1 MKAMVLAAG
10 RGERL
15 RPLTDR
21 IPKPLVEVRGEPLIV
36 RHLKALRRA
45 GITDV
50 VVNLSWLGDQLRA
63 ALGDG
68 AAFGLSIKYSEE
80 GPVPLET
87 GGGILRALAELTPG
101 PFLVVSGDIWTDF
114 DFAHLSLP
122 AGSLAHLVLIPNPP
136 HVPNGDFGL
145 AGGRVV
151 ARADAAQRYT
161 YGNIGLYT
169 QEFFRGCDEA
179 RFPLI
184 QPLNR
189 ALAAGRLTGE
199 LYTGRWCDVGTPE
212 RLANL
217 EAELAQVQ

>member
-36 RHLKALRRA
+36 RHLRALRRA
-45 GITDV
+45 GITQV
-50 VVNLSWLGDQLRA
+50 VVNLSWLGEKLRA

-68 AAFGLSIKYSEE
+68 AAFGLSITYSEE

-87 GGGILRALAELTPG
+87 GGGIRRALAALTPG

-114 DFAHLSLP
+114 DFSRLSLP

-145 AGGRVV
+145 EGGRVV

-169 QEFFRGCDEA
+169 EEFFRGCDEE

-189 ALAAGRLTGE
+189 AIAAGRLTGE
-199 LYTGRWCDVGTPE
+199 LYTGRWCDVGTPG
-212 RLANL
+212 RLTDL

>member
-1 MKAMVLAAG
+1 MVLAAG

-36 RHLKALRRA
+36 RHLAALRRA
-45 GITDV
+45 GITEV
-50 VVNLSWLGDQLRA
+50 VVNLSWLGDLLRA

-68 AAFGLSIKYSEE
+68 SRFGVSIRYSEE

-87 GGGILRALAELTPG
+87 GGGIRRALPLLGSG
-101 PFLVVSGDIWTDF
+101 PFLVVSGDIWTQF
-114 DFAHLSLP
+114 DFTTLAIP
-122 AGSLAHLVLIPNPP
+122 AGALAHLVLIPNPP

-145 AGGRVV
+145 DGNHVTPRAG
-151 ARADAAQRYT
+151 APQTYT

-169 QEFFRGCDEA
+169 GEFFARFTEE

-189 ALAAGRLTGE
+189 AIGEGRLTGQ
-199 LYTGRWCDVGTPE
+199 LYGGPWCDVGTLE
-212 RLANL
+212 RLRNL
-217 EAELAQVQ
+217 EAQLAQVQ